1 MRRTG
6 TKFPLVSRSRLGPF
20 PAAGA
25 AGRTPSRWTGYV
37 AAVVTVA
44 LILLLS
50 YLGRAFLRI
59 EGPIMLYLLG
69 VVAMAT
75 RFGLGPSI
83 VTALLGVVGF
93 DYVIVPPAFAFEVTD
108 VSELIML
115 VAMITV
121 ATLVSGLTERLRREQ
136 ELARKLAVEGEK
148 QRSEIDKERVRSALL
163 SAVSHDL
170 RTPLAM
176 ISSSAQ
182 MLGREHDAMETRVR
196 AEVIGGI
203 AEQAERLDGLLAN
216 LLAMTRVE
224 AGALEPRT
232 LPNSLPELVTSAI
245 ERSGIAKARRIETRI
260 APALPLVEV
269 DARLLEQVFI
279 NLLENANRYSEP
291 AGAIRAHVERRGGS
305 VVTCLED
312 DGPGVPEDEL
322 ELVFQKFTRGRNAPR
337 SDGGVGLGLTICRAV
352 VEAHG
357 GTISLA
363 NRKPRGA
370 VITVSLPASTM
381 TLAAATEQLPP
392 LP

>member
-1 MRRTG
+1 MLEAR
-6 TKFPLVSRSRLGPF
+6 PSSRLAPEI
-20 PAAGA
+20 PPGA
-25 AGRTPSRWTGYV
+25 LARRPSPWTGYV
-37 AAVVTVA
+37 AAVGTVA
-44 LILLLS
+44 LVLVLS
-50 YLGRAFLRI
+50 YLGRAVLRI

-83 VTALLGVVGF
+83 VTALLGVAGI

-108 VSELIML
+108 ASELVML

-136 ELARKLAVEGEK
+136 DLARKLAVEGEK

-182 MLGREHDAMETRVR
+182 MLGREHAAMDPRVR

-224 AGALEPRT
+224 AGALRPRT
-232 LPNSLPELVTSAI
+232 LPNSLPELVASAI
-245 ERSGIAKARRIETRI
+245 ERSGIAKTRRVETEVE
-260 APALPLVEV
+260 PALPLVEV

-279 NLLENANRYSEP
+279 NLLENANRYSGPE
-291 AGAIRAHVERRGGS
+291 GAIRARIERHEGS
-305 VVTCLED
+305 VVTRLED
-312 DGPGVPEDEL
+312 EGPGVPEDEL

-357 GTISLA
+357 GTINLA
-363 NRKPRGA
+363 NREPRGA
-370 VITVSLPASTM
+370 IVTVSLPASTM